1 MKIKEY
7 ILNHKINCLIIIL
20 ILISLCSWGYWNLE
34 NNESFLKASM
44 VDIVTIFLLLFVSYF
59 LVESKNNMK
68 KRQEIVSTILDEIV
82 TSSYTLE
89 NLCSN
94 EPLNNS
100 LITIEIRKVKNNCDL
115 LKQACTYFKIKEAVT
130 YLKNEIDELDAY
142 TSEQNKSIVSDAT
155 VQRHCKNLS
164 YKCKE
169 IYSKIYF
176 ES

>member
-1 MKIKEY
+1 MR
-7 ILNHKINCLIIIL
+7 L
-20 ILISLCSWGYWNLE
+20 
-34 NNESFLKASM
+34 
-44 VDIVTIFLLLFVSYF
+44 
-59 LVESKNNMK
+59 
-68 KRQEIVSTILDEIV
+68 
-82 TSSYTLE
+82 LE